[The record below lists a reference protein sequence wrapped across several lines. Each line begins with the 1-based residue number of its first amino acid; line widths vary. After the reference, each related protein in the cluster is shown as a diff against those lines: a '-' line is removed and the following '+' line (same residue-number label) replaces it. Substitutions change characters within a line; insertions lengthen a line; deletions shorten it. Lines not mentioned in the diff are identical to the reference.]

1 MDYKRYTDG
10 APSIPRCGIS
20 SPFKG
25 HLSTKSNAFSTG
37 SSSWLSEQYRIRNHM
52 VAHYNKILA
61 AKAAIDCSVPKSMQ
75 KSIKYSDQQRREKM
89 RKEVARF
96 EKNISRPTS
105 CESADSILFS
115 KKDIYDD
122 ISVRHSTY
130 SDRGQIFCSSPSMS
144 SPRPFGFLG
153 TSEATGRSLSRKCAG
168 PRVLSRVQNRGSNS
182 SSIISVPRSY
192 SKFQDNQQKTYSG
205 DLLDKHSEQFTG
217 KTRPFTPRT
226 LKTEAKSA
234 LASYR
239 YYTPPRRKKREMV
252 KDLQRDLNRSPMD
265 EDVTWEK
272 KNKELTEDTL
282 FNEDKKEP
290 LKNEECNQIRPW
302 SQTDWEEQANTHG
315 SRLLYNEVESC
326 SPVMQ
331 KIQSEEEEL
340 FYLKFVTDITNEI
353 LNLGLFSNRVLE
365 RVFKRHLEENRHCLD
380 EAKMCYLLDN
390 LRKDLGC
397 NDTNHSTEFRT
408 SVDKPSRT
416 VNHSR
421 DMDHFLQ
428 DMACNE
434 ESQEHSELFL
444 YERDAETFRME
455 RKADTPLHY
464 HGLLTSEI
472 TTDFGSFPTDDSEN
486 EQNASLLETLST
498 SADLNKG
505 VGDPEEEDQSISI
518 DDLQQR
524 FSETVIITEA
534 ESPLPDEAANSPA
547 SGLGTLEQNE

>member
-1 MDYKRYTDG
+1 MHDQVLIGR
-10 APSIPRCGIS
+10 APSIPRYGIS

-37 SSSWLSEQYRIRNHM
+37 SSSWLSEQYRIRDHM
-52 VAHYNKILA
+52 VVHYNKILA

-89 RKEVARF
+89 KKEVARF

-105 CESADSILFS
+105 CQSADSILLS

-122 ISVRHSTY
+122 ISVRNSAY
-130 SDRGQIFCSSPSMS
+130 SDRGQVFYSSPTVS
-144 SPRPFGFLG
+144 SPRQFGFLG
-153 TSEATGRSLSRKCAG
+153 TSEDTGRSLSRKFPG
-168 PRVLSRVQNRGSNS
+168 SRVVSRVQSRGSNAS
-182 SSIISVPRSY
+182 SVISVPRSY
-192 SKFQDNQQKTYSG
+192 SRFQDNQQKTYSG

-217 KTRPFTPRT
+217 NIRPFTPRT

-239 YYTPPRRKKREMV
+239 YYTPPRRRKRETV
-252 KDLQRDLNRSPMD
+252 KEVQRNLNRSPVD
-265 EDVTWEK
+265 EDVTWKK
-272 KNKELTEDTL
+272 KNKELTEDAL
-282 FNEDKKEP
+282 LNADKKEQ
-290 LKNEECNQIRPW
+290 LINEENDQKRPW
-302 SQTDWEEQANTHG
+302 SQTDWEELPNTHR
-315 SRLLYNEVESC
+315 SSCRLPYNEVESC

-340 FYLKFVTDITNEI
+340 LYLKFVTDITNEI

-380 EAKMCYLLDN
+380 EGKMCYLLDN

-397 NDTNHSTEFRT
+397 SETNHSSEFRT
-408 SVDKPSRT
+408 LVDEPSRT
-416 VNHSR
+416 VNRSR
-421 DMDHFLQ
+421 DIDHFLQ

-434 ESQEHSELFL
+434 GSQEHSDVSL
-444 YERDAETFRME
+444 YERDAETFRRE
-455 RKADTPLHY
+455 CKADTPLHY
-464 HGLLTSEI
+464 DGLLTSDN
-472 TTDFGSFPTDDSEN
+472 TTDLGSFPAVDSES
-486 EQNASLLETLST
+486 EQHASLLETLST

-505 VGDPEEEDQSISI
+505 DSDPEEGDQSLAI

-524 FSETVIITEA
+524 FSEMFNIKEGECSI
-534 ESPLPDEAANSPA
+534 PD
-547 SGLGTLEQNE
+547 